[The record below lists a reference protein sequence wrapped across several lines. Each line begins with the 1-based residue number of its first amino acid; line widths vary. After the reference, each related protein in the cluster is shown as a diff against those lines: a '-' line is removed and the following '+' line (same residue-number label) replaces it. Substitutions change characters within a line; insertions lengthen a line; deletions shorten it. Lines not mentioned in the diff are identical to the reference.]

1 MWWKFS
7 LTVFLFALFIGGVA
21 TTSPH
26 KTRSLHVFVAALSF
40 YAAWRQRPYGSFRT
54 NSAATVRHITECQ
67 CLWSTAPASA
77 GRVGAR
83 LGSFRFVPNVDEA
96 SVLPF
101 D

>member
-40 YAAWRQRPYGSFRT
+40 LCGMATAAVWI
-54 NSAATVRHITECQ
+54 V
-67 CLWSTAPASA
+67 
-77 GRVGAR
+77 
-83 LGSFRFVPNVDEA
+83 
-96 SVLPF
+96 
-101 D
+101 